1 MALDASHPNIVLHEG
16 SLGLVTIPK
25 SEARAAVERHLEW
38 QRTSARRQSS
48 QRLPLLIG
56 GLLGA
61 ALLSGLGIFVW
72 HLDGF
77 EKYVLVVPGGFFI
90 GAILASL
97 IVRPR
102 AAPLASVSPA
112 PIQRIADEVIRNAA
126 ADSTV
131 SDILRWSRAIW
142 DYQNTVRLLPSVRAS
157 VARKEYELYISPGDR
172 STWYY
177 DPADLAI
184 LEAQLVSQRAE
195 YNSVAAEL
203 GFVPK

>member
-25 SEARAAVERHLEW
+25 PEAQSAVERHLEW
-38 QRTSARRQSS
+38 QRTSARRQLSE
-48 QRLPLLIG
+48 RRPLLIG

-61 ALLSGLGIFVW
+61 ALLAGLGIFVW
-72 HLDGF
+72 HLDGLD
-77 EKYVLVVPGGFFI
+77 KYVLVVPAGFI
-90 GAILASL
+90 TGAILASL

-102 AAPLASVSPA
+102 AAPLAPVSPA
-112 PIQRIADEVIRNAA
+112 PIQRIADEVITHAA

-131 SDILRWSRAIW
+131 SDIQRWSRAIW
-142 DYQNTVRLLPSVRAS
+142 EYQNAVRLLPSVRAS

-177 DPADLAI
+177 DPAGLAS
-184 LEAQLVSQRAE
+184 LEAQFVSQRAAYE
-195 YNSVAAEL
+195 SVAAEL
-203 GFVPK
+203 GFAPE